1 VKAEYSTYIEEC
13 TPKHNIIIKHN
24 NKKHHVIFQVSDIH
38 MTHIHN
44 NIFTHIFFMNV
55 YAKFPVRHPVLVSQL
70 FHSNASS
77 STEYK

>member
-1 VKAEYSTYIEEC
+1 MA
-13 TPKHNIIIKHN
+13 
-24 NKKHHVIFQVSDIH
+24 
-38 MTHIHN
+38 HIRK

-70 FHSNASS
+70 FHSNVSS